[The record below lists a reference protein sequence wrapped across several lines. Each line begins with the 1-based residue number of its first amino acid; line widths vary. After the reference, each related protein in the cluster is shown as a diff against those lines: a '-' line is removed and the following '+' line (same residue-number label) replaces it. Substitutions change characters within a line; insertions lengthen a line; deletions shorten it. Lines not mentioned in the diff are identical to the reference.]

1 MRKACFLLVSLAL
14 ACAVRAQTGT
24 IKGWV
29 KDVDNGIPLNGVS
42 IYLTDRT
49 MGSTSNQLGAFVLP
63 QVAVGMYQVD
73 VSHTGYETALLTV
86 EVKKGETSELAI
98 NLKKNILQLQD
109 VLVSGKTNPAKSIS
123 AIDIQLRPIN
133 NSQDILRMVPGLFI
147 AQHAGGGKAEQIFLR
162 GYDLDHGTDINISVD
177 GMPVNM
183 VSHAHGQGYADLHF
197 LIPEM
202 VEKVQFEKG
211 PYNPQYGNLATS
223 SYVAFSTPDFLKDQ
237 FVKTEFGQFNTLRF
251 ASAIKLLEK
260 QKEQHHQQWY
270 AAGEY
275 SLTDGFFDK
284 PQNFNRYNVF
294 TKYSASLGSKT
305 FLSLSASTFG
315 SRWDAS
321 GQIPQRAVDMGLI
334 SRYGSIDSTEAG
346 NTSRTNINLLL
357 QQQLNNQW
365 TSSNRLYYSHY
376 HFNLYS
382 NFTFFLN
389 YPTQGDEIQQWED
402 RHLAGYNGS
411 LDYNGSIGN
420 KRYQSEL
427 GYGFRYDAVNNS
439 QLNHVEKQ
447 VFISTLQ
454 EGDIR
459 EANLFAYWNNT
470 IDLTHRL
477 QLNAS
482 LRYDWFR
489 FAYKNLLATN
499 QSFDHQNRGVVSP
512 KLNLSYTAN
521 QTIKLFLSSGI
532 GFHSNDTRVILQQQ
546 ADKILPRVFGTDAG
560 IIIKPA
566 RALLMKAVIW
576 WLYSEQEFVYVGDA
590 GIVEPSGETRRYGLD
605 LMLRYQPLQWLYADF
620 DLNLTNARLVD
631 ASKGEDHVPLAAS
644 VTSMGGLTAKTKKGW
659 SGSLR
664 YRAIGTRPA
673 NEDNSVQAD
682 GYFLLDAVVSYRLKK
697 FEFSL
702 SAQNLLNRE
711 WKEAQFDTESR
722 LSFETNPVSE
732 IHYTPGTPRFLKAG
746 IGFHF

>member
-1 MRKACFLLVSLAL
+1 MAG
-14 ACAVRAQTGT
+14 AQTGT

-29 KDVDNGIPLNGVS
+29 RDVENGSPLQGVS
-42 IYLTDRT
+42 VYLPGKSL
-49 MGSTSNQLGAFVLP
+49 GSTSNQLGAFVLP

-73 VSHTGYETALLTV
+73 ISHTGYETALLTM
-86 EVKKGETSELAI
+86 EVKKDEVSEVAI

-109 VLVSGKTNPAKSIS
+109 VVVSGKTNPANNIA

-133 NSQDILRMVPGLFI
+133 TSQDILRMVPGLFI
-147 AQHAGGGKAEQIFLR
+147 AQHAGGCKAEQIFLR

-211 PYNPQYGNLATS
+211 PYNAQYGNLATS
-223 SYVAFSTPDFLKDQ
+223 GYVAFSTPDFLKDQ
-237 FVKTEFGQFNTLRF
+237 FVKAEFGQYNSMRF
-251 ASAIKLLEK
+251 ASAIKLLDNEK
-260 QKEQHHQQWY
+260 EDKRQQLY

-275 SLTDGFFDK
+275 SLTDGYFDK

-294 TKYSASLGSKT
+294 TKYSASLGKRT
-305 FLSLSASTFG
+305 FLSIAASAFG

-334 SRYGSIDSTEAG
+334 TRWGSIDSTEAG
-346 NTSRTNINLLL
+346 NTDRSSINVLL
-357 QQQLNNQW
+357 QHQLNDKW
-365 TSSNRLYYSHY
+365 TLSNRLWYSHY
-376 HFNLYS
+376 HFNLFS

-389 YPTQGDEIQQWED
+389 YPDEGDEIQQWED
-402 RHLAGYNGS
+402 RHLAGYNGTIQ
-411 LDYNGSIGN
+411 YNGSLGN
-420 KRYQSEL
+420 RSLQSEL
-427 GYGFRYDAVNNS
+427 GYGFRYDAMNNS

-447 VFISTLQ
+447 AFISTLQ

-470 IDLTHRL
+470 VDITHRL
-477 QLNAS
+477 QLNAAI
-482 LRYDWFR
+482 RYDWFR
-489 FAYKNLLATN
+489 FGYKNLLTN
-499 QSFDHQNRGVVSP
+499 DQNFNDQNRGVVSP

-521 QTIKLFLSSGI
+521 QSIKLFLSSGI
-532 GFHSNDTRVILQQQ
+532 GFHSNDTRVILQQE

-566 RALLMKAVIW
+566 KDLLVKTVLW
-576 WLYSEQEFVYVGDA
+576 WMYSEQEFVYVGDA
-590 GIVEPSGETRRYGLD
+590 GIVEPSGETRRYGVD

-620 DLNLTNARLVD
+620 DLNLTKARSVE
-631 ASKGEDHVPLAAS
+631 ASKGEDYVPLAAP
-644 VTSMGGLTAKTKKGW
+644 VTSMGGLTAKTKKGI
-659 SGSLR
+659 SASLR

-673 NEDNSVQAD
+673 NEDNTVQAD
-682 GYFLLDAVVSYRLKK
+682 GYFLLDALVSYRLKK

-711 WKEAQFDTESR
+711 WREAQFDTESR
-722 LSFETNPVSE
+722 LSFETSPVSE
-732 IHYTPGTPRFLKAG
+732 IHYTPGTPRFIKAG
-746 IGFHF
+746 ISFHF